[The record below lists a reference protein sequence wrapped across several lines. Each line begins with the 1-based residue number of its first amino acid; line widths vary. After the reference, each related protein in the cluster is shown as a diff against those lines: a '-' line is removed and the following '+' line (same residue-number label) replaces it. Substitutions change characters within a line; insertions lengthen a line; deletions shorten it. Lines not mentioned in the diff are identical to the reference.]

1 MEVCKD
7 GLIYYFTK
15 DKKEVND
22 MFLFLLIHLSIII
35 TDVLNCGTNINGLCI
50 AFRKEQI
57 PYKTL
62 QEIMKLYDYNIVD
75 DYYREKKI
83 PYTEKNIEKYYKEND
98 YLEVLIKLNDNNI
111 TKAEGM
117 VDKMLMNV

>member
-1 MEVCKD
+1 
-7 GLIYYFTK
+7 
-15 DKKEVND
+15 
-22 MFLFLLIHLSIII
+22 
-35 TDVLNCGTNINGLCI
+35 
-50 AFRKEQI
+50 
-57 PYKTL
+57 
-62 QEIMKLYDYNIVD
+62 MKLYDYNIVD

-117 VDKMLMNV
+117 VDKMLN